1 MKEKSLKNKDTD
13 IYWENVYYI
22 YMQLVGLYDGYM
34 SVAEEDKKFDFDEFI
49 IIPSA
54 ADALDLISYISVK
67 NRPNFIEMKDEE
79 IKNYILLNSHCSALI
94 KLADDYSDIW
104 FGHNTW
110 SPYIIMIRILKEYRF
125 ISNKRNE
132 KSKTVSFS
140 SYPATLF
147 STDDFYY
154 LDSNLLV
161 METTISILNQKLYEL
176 INPESL
182 LTWVRAIL
190 ANRLSSSA
198 EDWTNIFK
206 IENSGTYNNQYM
218 ILDLNKIDLKNKK
231 IDEKSLMIIE
241 QYPGDFDIND
251 ATQYLKDGYWPS
263 YNIPFSSK
271 LYEKSGFLDQLKYR
285 PDLYN
290 SLNYSNCSRALIFK
304 REQNRIKSNKD
315 FEYLMRYN
323 DYKNDNLSYKDPSL
337 AIACRSDL
345 NEYNCFGATDVKYI
359 SVKEILEGKKKM
371 HIISGH
377 SNVQQPTFSWKNTTC
392 NQKSPQQWYHEG
404 LVETWNFP
412 WIEYEIGELKKSYEK
427 KEGNN
432 QPNEENNDNRN
443 TKEENNDNR
452 NKKII
457 LIISIVRG
465 III

>member
-1 MKEKSLKNKDTD
+1 MKAEIFITFLFYLWIFTKSITNVQDENEKVIMNIYYSKETNFTTVISKTLDENAIAYAIYNKSYERTGWDFLHISTYDKNDSKYNDADKAYAMGYLEGVLTKDRIYSYINNIIHYSCSNNNLKIPDIYKEIVKKSINYMKEKSLKNKDTD

-161 METTISILNQKLYEL
+161 METTNSILNQKLYEL
-176 INPESL
+176 INP
-182 LTWVRAIL
+182 
-190 ANRLSSSA
+190 
-198 EDWTNIFK
+198 
-206 IENSGTYNNQYM
+206 
-218 ILDLNKIDLKNKK
+218 
-231 IDEKSLMIIE
+231 
-241 QYPGDFDIND
+241 
-251 ATQYLKDGYWPS
+251 
-263 YNIPFSSK
+263 
-271 LYEKSGFLDQLKYR
+271 
-285 PDLYN
+285 
-290 SLNYSNCSRALIFK
+290 
-304 REQNRIKSNKD
+304 
-315 FEYLMRYN
+315 
-323 DYKNDNLSYKDPSL
+323 
-337 AIACRSDL
+337 
-345 NEYNCFGATDVKYI
+345 
-359 SVKEILEGKKKM
+359 
-371 HIISGH
+371 
-377 SNVQQPTFSWKNTTC
+377 
-392 NQKSPQQWYHEG
+392 
-404 LVETWNFP
+404 
-412 WIEYEIGELKKSYEK
+412 
-427 KEGNN
+427 
-432 QPNEENNDNRN
+432 
-443 TKEENNDNR
+443 
-452 NKKII
+452 
-457 LIISIVRG
+457 
-465 III
+465 